1 MPPVIAPIVQENVVP
16 DTLLFKAML
25 VADPLHIVVGLVVNT
40 SGVGLT
46 VTTILVATPEQE
58 LAEGVTI

>member
-1 MPPVIAPIVQENVVP
+1 
-16 DTLLFKAML
+16 ML

-46 VTTILVATPEQE
+46 VTTIFVATPEHE